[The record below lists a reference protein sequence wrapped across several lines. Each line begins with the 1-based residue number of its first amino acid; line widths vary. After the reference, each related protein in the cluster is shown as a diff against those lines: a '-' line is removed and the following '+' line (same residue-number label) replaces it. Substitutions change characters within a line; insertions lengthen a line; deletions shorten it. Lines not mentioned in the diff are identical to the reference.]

1 MSNKSKIE
9 ICANSVESAVKAQQ
23 AGAYRV
29 ELCAGIPEGGTT
41 PSFGEIRMARQL
53 LNQTKLHVIIRPR
66 GGDFLYSPIEQE
78 IMLHDI
84 KVARQLGA
92 DGVVF
97 GCLTA
102 EGYVVVTPA
111 DALVINTDEFRRVIA
126 KALLMTDQSKAIVT
140 IGIRPCRPETG
151 YGYIAAGE
159 EVDQDIRK
167 VDEFKEK
174 PDLKTARHYVD
185 AGNYFWNAG
194 IFVWNVKTIEEAIR
208 RYAPGIAEVFDR
220 IYPEFYTEREK
231 ETIEELFP
239 ACESISIDYAVME
252 KAERIYV
259 LPAEFGWSDLG
270 SWGSLHSLLPKD
282 ERNNAVVGENVRMY
296 ECNNCIVHTPHL
308 KQAVIQG
315 LDGYIIAEK
324 EGTLLICR
332 LAEEQ
337 RIKEFSKA

>member
-102 EGYVVVTPA
+102 EGYVDVPLMQKLMNAVGEMSVTFHRAFDMCVNPFQT
-111 DALVINTDEFRRVIA
+111 LELA
-126 KALLMTDQSKAIVT
+126 KSLGIHAILT
-140 IGIRPCRPETG
+140 SGCQPSCLEGI
-151 YGYIAAGE
+151 
-159 EVDQDIRK
+159 DLIRQL
-167 VDEFKEK
+167 D
-174 PDLKTARHYVD
+174 
-185 AGNYFWNAG
+185 
-194 IFVWNVKTIEEAIR
+194 
-208 RYAPGIAEVFDR
+208 
-220 IYPEFYTEREK
+220 
-231 ETIEELFP
+231 
-239 ACESISIDYAVME
+239 E
-252 KAERIYV
+252 KAEGRIAIMAGAGIQENSAKILKEQTKITSFHMSGKKIRESGMQFRNPNVAMGLPGMGEYEIWETSADAVAAVRKV
-259 LPAEFGWSDLG
+259 LS
-270 SWGSLHSLLPKD
+270 
-282 ERNNAVVGENVRMY
+282 
-296 ECNNCIVHTPHL
+296 
-308 KQAVIQG
+308 
-315 LDGYIIAEK
+315 GY
-324 EGTLLICR
+324 
-332 LAEEQ
+332 
-337 RIKEFSKA
+337 